1 MPHCVVVIGNFDG
14 VHQGHRRLLRLARE
28 RARELG
34 DNGHDLPVI
43 ALTLWPHPMT
53 IFAADRAPRLLTTLD
68 DRLALLK
75 LYGADEVRV
84 IQFNREVASWS
95 PEHFV
100 DTMVRPLDPAV
111 VIVGANFT
119 FGKGARG
126 TGETLRELS
135 GGDFEVENLGLVSVG
150 GRKTSSSFIRR
161 TLAAGDVAT
170 AGHHLGR
177 LFRVGGVVMVGDQRG
192 HTLGFPTANLA
203 IDSALAT
210 PGDGVYAGWLTLL
223 DDPDVEPMEAAISV
237 GTNPT
242 FDGVERRVE
251 SNVIDRTGLRL
262 YGRRIAV
269 DFVEHLRG
277 MLRFHDVD
285 ELITQMHTD
294 VARTRE
300 ILDAPRVTPGVTAA
314 PDMA

>member
-1 MPHCVVVIGNFDG
+1 MA
-14 VHQGHRRLLRLARE
+14 QS
-28 RARELG
+28 RARELASG
-34 DNGHDLPVI
+34 GQALPVI

-53 IFAADRAPRLLTTLD
+53 VFAADRAPRLLTTLD

-75 LYGADEVRV
+75 HYGADEVRV

-100 DTMVRPLDPAV
+100 DTMVRPLNPAA
-111 VIVGANFT
+111 VIVGSNFT

-126 TGETLRELS
+126 TGETLRELA
-135 GGDFEVENLGLVSVG
+135 GDDFEVHALDLVAVG

-170 AGHHLGR
+170 AAHHLGR
-177 LFRVGGVVMVGDQRG
+177 AFRLSGIVMVGDQRG
-192 HTLGFPTANLA
+192 HTLGFPTANLSIPA
-203 IDSALAT
+203 DLAT
-210 PGDGVYAGWLTLL
+210 PGDGVYAGWVRVL
-223 DDPDVEPMEAAISV
+223 DAGCHGAGAHDAGGAAQPMEAAISV

-251 SNVIDRTGLRL
+251 SYVIGRHDLDL
-262 YGRRIAV
+262 YGRHIAV

-277 MLRFHDVD
+277 MLRFHDVG
-285 ELITQMHTD
+285 ELIAQMHDD
-294 VARTRE
+294 VTRTTQ
-300 ILDAPRVTPGVTAA
+300 ILAGSNVDSGPEPQC
-314 PDMA
+314 